1 MSKIGMSDEARAMY
15 RVKIAKLESRL
26 RESMERQLELTR
38 EADLLATWLA
48 NAYVLCR
55 DRDMLPAI
63 GDGMSPPDPDQVREA
78 ASAAVNSLP
87 APETMRLRGE
97 RTVYGASAEED
108 ESKTSGP
115 GKNPVSRFF
124 RALRAAGRR
133 RRLRQGRYPMWV
145 WSVDLRDQALDDLI
159 VGDAEYSHDTVVAL
173 CREVKTLR
181 EERSTAYRAGY
192 RPPQP
197 IIRV

>member
-1 MSKIGMSDEARAMY
+1 MSKIDMQDEARAMY
-15 RVKIAKLESRL
+15 RAKIGKLEYRL
-26 RESMERQLELTR
+26 RESMERQQEITR

-78 ASAAVNSLP
+78 ARAAVNRFLAQSIPRRADRAL
-87 APETMRLRGE
+87 
-97 RTVYGASAEED
+97 YGASAVED

-133 RRLRQGRYPMWV
+133 RRLRQGRYPMSV
-145 WSVDLRDQALDDLI
+145 WAVDLRDQVLDDLI
-159 VGDAEYSHDTVVAL
+159 LGDAEYTHDTIVAL
-173 CREVKTLR
+173 CREVKELR
-181 EERSTAYRAGY
+181 ELRDAAYRAGY

-197 IIRV
+197 IIRG